1 MKKYLNNLYKN
12 SKEEYFKFIDNN
24 LENEKK
30 TFIITV
36 NPETIMYALKN
47 SDMSNILSNK
57 KNSLVA
63 DGIAVVKKSRL
74 KKINIQNRITGID
87 ITTHLLES
95 LNNTKKSLYLFG
107 SDNKVLIDLVS
118 KIKTEYKNIVI
129 KGYTNGYVENKDE
142 VFENIKKLSPD
153 VCLVALGIP
162 NQELLINK
170 HIKDFKKG
178 IFIGVGG
185 SFDVLSGHKKRAP
198 KIFIKLNL
206 EWLYRIIKEPK
217 RIKRFIKNNIVFM
230 FK

>member
-1 MKKYLNNLYKN
+1 MEKYLNKLYKN

-30 TFIITV
+30 TFIVTV

-47 SDMSNILSNK
+47 NDMSRILLNK

-63 DGIAVVKKSRL
+63 DGVAVVKKARL
-74 KKINIQNRITGID
+74 KKISVKQRITGID

-95 LNNTKKSLYLFG
+95 LNKTKKSLYLFG

-118 KIKTEYKNIVI
+118 KIKKEYKNIEI

-142 VFENIKKLSPD
+142 VFKNIKKLSPD

-162 NQELLINK
+162 KQELLIDK